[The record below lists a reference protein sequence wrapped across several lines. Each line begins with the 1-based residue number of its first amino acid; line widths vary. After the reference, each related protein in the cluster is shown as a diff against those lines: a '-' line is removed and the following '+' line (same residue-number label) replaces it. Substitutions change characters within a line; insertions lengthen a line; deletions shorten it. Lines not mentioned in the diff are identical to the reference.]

1 MMSMLVDTYA
11 LLAAATGDL
20 TQTAREVFLSLRR
33 GRVRGVVHALIVFE
47 VLYQWRR
54 GRLPGFKDENELYSY
69 LSRVFDTARI
79 TERVV
84 RKAAE
89 VKTVG
94 DDFLRRAPD
103 PSLRA
108 RRLST
113 CDAFTIAI
121 ALDRALPVLSG
132 DRDLVYVAEKLGVK
146 VLW

>member
-1 MMSMLVDTYA
+1 MKSVLVDTYA

-20 TQTAREVFLSLRR
+20 TQAAREVFLSLRR
-33 GRVRGVVHALIVFE
+33 GRVRGVVHSLIMFE

-54 GRLPGFKDENELYSY
+54 GRLPGFRDEDELYSY

-79 TERVV
+79 TEKVV
-84 RKAAE
+84 RRAAE
-89 VKTVG
+89 VKAVG
-94 DDFLRRAPD
+94 DDLLREAPD

-113 CDAFTIAI
+113 CDAFTLAI

-132 DRDLVYVAEKLGVK
+132 DRDLAYVAKKLEVE

>member
-1 MMSMLVDTYA
+1 MKNVLVDTYA

-20 TQTAREVFLSLRR
+20 TQAAREVFLSLRR

-54 GRLPGFKDENELYSY
+54 GRLPGFRDEDELYSY

-79 TERVV
+79 TEKVV

-89 VKTVG
+89 VKAVG
-94 DDFLRRAPD
+94 DDLLRRAPD

-113 CDAFTIAI
+113 CDAFTLAV

-132 DRDLVYVAEKLGVK
+132 DRDLAYVAEKLGVE

>member
-1 MMSMLVDTYA
+1 MSVLIDTYA

-20 TQTAREVFLSLRR
+20 TRTAQEVFLSLRK
-33 GRVRGVVHALIVFE
+33 GRIRGVVHALVVFE

-54 GRLPGFKDENELYSY
+54 GKLPGFKDEGELYNY

-89 VKTVG
+89 VKVVG
-94 DDFLRRAPD
+94 DDLLRKAPD

-113 CDAFTIAI
+113 CDAFTVAI

-132 DRDLVYVAEKLGVK
+132 DRDLAYVANKLGVE

>member
-1 MMSMLVDTYA
+1 MKNVLVDTYA

-20 TQTAREVFLSLRR
+20 TQAAREVFLSLRR

-54 GRLPGFKDENELYSY
+54 GRLPGFRDEDELYSY

-89 VKTVG
+89 VKAVG
-94 DDFLRRAPD
+94 DDLLRRAPD

-113 CDAFTIAI
+113 CDAFTLAV
-121 ALDRALPVLSG
+121 ALDRALPVLSR
-132 DRDLVYVAEKLGVK
+132 DRDLAYVAEKLGVE